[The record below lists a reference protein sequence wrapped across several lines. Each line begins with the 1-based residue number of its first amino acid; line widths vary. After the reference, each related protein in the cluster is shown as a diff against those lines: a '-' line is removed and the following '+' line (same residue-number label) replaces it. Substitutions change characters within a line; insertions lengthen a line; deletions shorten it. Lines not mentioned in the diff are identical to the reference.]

1 MSQYILH
8 EFEVSQTDLF
18 NQPKSASILYLRE
31 LTPYTDPQTL
41 HDCIDPL
48 MEECIKHSCPNY
60 VRKQPVLL
68 ATPQDIQSL
77 DVRLQSE
84 WQLKAYLSFFSE
96 SPSLLKGQVP
106 EYSRFTIHTTI
117 LVKDKQDVP
126 AFVNIGYQHQCVESF
141 IRDYSLYHL
150 SNPVYILPEH
160 PMVHGVTCRCNAYD
174 RNVLYLHYHHEFPE
188 EQILAIAN
196 IDTNQVQLL
205 RGNDINELQDI
216 EHFKMQSRI
225 SNDYAP
231 VYQVQFSKGLNPCV
245 PTKLILNKE
254 KSNFEAAEALV
265 LSELAKCTDQNST
278 NMSLSLTHMLEA

>member
-1 MSQYILH
+1 MNPYILH
-8 EFEVSQTDLF
+8 EFEVSQTNPF
-18 NQPKSASILYLRE
+18 NQTKTASILYLRE
-31 LTPYTDPQTL
+31 YTSTTNPQTL
-41 HDCIDPL
+41 LDCIDPL
-48 MEECIKHSCPNY
+48 MEECIKQSCPNY
-60 VRKQPVLL
+60 VRNQPVLL

-77 DVRLQSE
+77 DARLQSE

-126 AFVNIGYQHQCVESF
+126 TFVNIGYQHQCNETF

-150 SNPVYILPEH
+150 STPIYILPEH
-160 PMVHGVTCRCNAYD
+160 PNVHGVTCRCNAYD
-174 RNVLYLHYHHEFPE
+174 RNVLYLHYHHELPE

-196 IDTNQVQLL
+196 IDTNQVQIL
-205 RGNDINELQDI
+205 RGTDTNELQDI
-216 EHFKMQSRI
+216 EKFNSQSRI

-231 VYQVQFSKGLNPCV
+231 VYKVQFTKGLNPCV

-254 KSNFEAAEALV
+254 RANFEAAKALV

-278 NMSLSLTHMLEA
+278 NMSRSLTQMLEA